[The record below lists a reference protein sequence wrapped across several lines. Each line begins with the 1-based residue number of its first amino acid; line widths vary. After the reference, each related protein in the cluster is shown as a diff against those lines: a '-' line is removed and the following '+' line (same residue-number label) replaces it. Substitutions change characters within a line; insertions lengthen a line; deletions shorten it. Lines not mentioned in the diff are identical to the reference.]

1 MWSLIFFFCCSSTT
15 IFAAT
20 ATPVVDLTYAQ
31 YQGVPTLDPVNNET
45 ITRFLGIRYAAA
57 PTGKDSFESHLFIC
71 LSIHYTKKNRIPEIQ
86 RTSTSFVYTRR
97 STSE

>member
-1 MWSLIFFFCCSSTT
+1 MWSLIFYFCCFSPS

-20 ATPVVDLTYAQ
+20 GTPVVDLTYAQ

-57 PTGKDSFESHLFIC
+57 PTGKGSFESHLFKLFIIK
-71 LSIHYTKKNRIPEIQ
+71 LENRISEIQ
-86 RTSTSFVYTRR
+86 RTSTSFVYARR

>member
-1 MWSLIFFFCCSSTT
+1 MWSLIFYFCCFSPT

-57 PTGKDSFESHLFIC
+57 PTGEGFFLVAFIQAVS
-71 LSIHYTKKNRIPEIQ
+71 SIHYTKN
-86 RTSTSFVYTRR
+86 
-97 STSE
+97 